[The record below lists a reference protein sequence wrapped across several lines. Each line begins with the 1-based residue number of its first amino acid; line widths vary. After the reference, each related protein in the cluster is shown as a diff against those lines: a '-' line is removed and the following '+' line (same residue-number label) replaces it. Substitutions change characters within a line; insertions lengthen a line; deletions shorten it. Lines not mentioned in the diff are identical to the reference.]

1 MSYTFAQ
8 LKTAI
13 QDYTENTESSFVTN
27 LPTFIKNAET
37 RIFKL
42 VDLEL
47 FRKNATSSMSTGGD
61 PFLSVPSDYL
71 ASFSLSITVSS
82 EKQFLLQKDVNFVQE
97 YNPNP
102 ATTGVPKYYA
112 FFDIDNFIVAP
123 TPDSAYPVE
132 LHYYYKP
139 TSLTAGADS
148 GTTWLSENAPNAML
162 YGSLVE
168 AYTYMKGE
176 QDMMQLYEQRFMQ
189 EIQRLKD
196 LAEAR
201 ENSDAYRRGLPD
213 RPRT

>member
-1 MSYTFAQ
+1 VSYTYAQ

-13 QDYTENTESSFVTN
+13 QDYTENTETSFVTN
-27 LPTFIKNAET
+27 LPTFIKNTEQ

-47 FRKNATSSMSTGGD
+47 FRKNATSALSQND
-61 PFLSVPSDYL
+61 PYLSVPSDYL
-71 ASFSLSITVSS
+71 ASFSMSITNSS
-82 EKQFLLQKDVNFVQE
+82 SKEFLLQKDVNFIQE
-97 YNPNP
+97 YNPN
-102 ATTGVPKYYA
+102 ASTTGVPKYYA
-112 FFDIDNFIVAP
+112 FFDIDNFIVSP
-123 TPDSAYPVE
+123 TPNANFAVE
-132 LHYYYKP
+132 LHYYYRP

-176 QDMMQLYEQRFMQ
+176 QDMLTMYEKQFQ
-189 EIQRLKD
+189 EALSRIKD

-201 ENSDAYRRGLPD
+201 ENSDAYRRGLPE

>member
-1 MSYTFAQ
+1 MSFTYAE

-13 QDYTENTESSFVTN
+13 QDYTENTESTFVTN
-27 LPTFIKNAET
+27 LPTFIKNTEQ

-47 FRKNATSSMSTGGD
+47 FRKNATSALSQND
-61 PFLSVPSDYL
+61 PYLSVPSDYL
-71 ASFSLSITVSS
+71 ASFSMSITNSS
-82 EKQFLLQKDVNFVQE
+82 SKEFLLQKDVNFIQE
-97 YNPNP
+97 YNPN
-102 ATTGVPKYYA
+102 ASTTGVPKYYA
-112 FFDIDNFIVAP
+112 FFDIDNFIVSP
-123 TPDSAYPVE
+123 TPNANFAVE
-132 LHYYYKP
+132 LHYYYRP

-176 QDMMQLYEQRFMQ
+176 QDMLTMYEKQFTEAMTR
-189 EIQRLKD
+189 IKD

-201 ENSDAYRRGLPD
+201 ENSDAYRRGLPE

>member
-1 MSYTFAQ
+1 MSYTYAQ

-13 QDYTENTESSFVTN
+13 QDFAENTETSFVTH
-27 LPTFIKNAET
+27 LPDFIRAAED

-42 VDLEL
+42 VDLEV
-47 FRKNATSSMSTGGD
+47 FRKNATSNLTSSD
-61 PFLSVPSDYL
+61 PYLSVPSDYL
-71 ASFSLSITVSS
+71 SAFSMSITRDSAK
-82 EKQFLLQKDVNFVQE
+82 EFLLQKDVNYLQE

-112 FFDIDNFIVAP
+112 FFDIDNFILAP
-123 TPDSAYPVE
+123 TPDSNYPVE
-132 LHYYYKP
+132 LHYYYRP
-139 TSLTAGADS
+139 ASLTAGADS
-148 GTTWLSENAPNAML
+148 GTTWLSENAPNALL

-168 AYTYMKGE
+168 AYIYMKGE
-176 QDMMQLYEQRFMQ
+176 QDVLGMYEKQFQ
-189 EIQRLKD
+189 EALSRIKD

>member
-1 MSYTFAQ
+1 MSFTYTQ

-13 QDYTENTESSFVTN
+13 QDFTENSETSFVTN
-27 LPTFIKNAET
+27 LPVFIRGAED
-37 RIFKL
+37 RIFTL

-47 FRKNATSSMSTGGD
+47 FRKNATSQTTVGD
-61 PFLSVPSDYL
+61 PYISVPADYR
-71 ASFSLSITVSS
+71 ASFSFQITSTNY
-82 EKQFLLQKDVNFVQE
+82 KDFLLNKDVNFVQQ
-97 YNPNP
+97 YAADAGAN
-102 ATTGVPKYYA
+102 ATPKYYGI
-112 FFDIDNFIVAP
+112 FDVNNFILSP
-123 TPDSAYPVE
+123 TPDLVYDVE
-132 LHYYYKP
+132 LHYYYRP
-139 TSLTAGADS
+139 ASITEGAES
-148 GTTWLSENAPNAML
+148 GTTWLSENAPNSLL

-176 QDMMQLYEQRFMQ
+176 QDMMQLYEQRFVQ

>member
-1 MSYTFAQ
+1 MSYTYAS

-13 QDYTENTESSFVTN
+13 QDFAENTETSFVTH
-27 LPTFIKNAET
+27 LPDFIQAAED

-42 VDLEL
+42 VDLEV
-47 FRKNATSSMSTGGD
+47 FRKNATSALTSSD
-61 PFLSVPSDYL
+61 PYLSVPSDYL
-71 ASFSLSITVSS
+71 SAFSLSITRDSAK
-82 EKQFLLQKDVNFVQE
+82 EFLLQKDVNYLQE

-112 FFDIDNFIVAP
+112 FFDIDNFILAP
-123 TPDSAYPVE
+123 TPNSNYAVE
-132 LHYYYKP
+132 LHYYYRP
-139 TSLTAGADS
+139 ASLTAGADS
-148 GTTWLSENAPNAML
+148 GTTWLSDNAPNALL

-168 AYTYMKGE
+168 AYIYMKGE
-176 QDMMQLYEQRFMQ
+176 QDVLGMYEKQFQ
-189 EIQRLKD
+189 EALSRIKD

>member
-1 MSYTFAQ
+1 MSFT
-8 LKTAI
+8 
-13 QDYTENTESSFVTN
+13 YTELQNAVKDFTENDETSFVSN
-27 LPTFIKNAET
+27 LPVFIRGVED
-37 RIFKL
+37 RIFTL

-47 FRKNATSSMSTGGD
+47 FRKNATSQLSAND
-61 PFLSVPSDYL
+61 PYLTVPTDYL
-71 ASFSLSITVSS
+71 ASFSFQVTTANYK
-82 EKQFLLQKDVNFVQE
+82 EFLDIKDVNFIQR
-97 YNPNP
+97 YSIDYGST
-102 ATTGVPKYYA
+102 AVPKYYGI
-112 FFDIDNFIVAP
+112 FDVDNFIVGP
-123 TPDSAYPVE
+123 TPDQAYTVE
-132 LHYYYKP
+132 LHYYYRP
-139 TSLTAGADS
+139 ASITAGA
-148 GTTWLSENAPNAML
+148 GTGNTWLSTNAPNALL

>member
-27 LPTFIKNAET
+27 LPNFIKNAEQ
-37 RIFKL
+37 RIFKT

-47 FRKNATSSMSTGGD
+47 FRKNATSALTQND
-61 PFLSVPSDYL
+61 QYLSVPTDYL
-71 ASFSLSITVSS
+71 ASFSVSITKNSAK
-82 EKQFLLQKDVNFVQE
+82 EFLLQKDVNFIQE

-102 ATTGVPKYYA
+102 ATTGTPKYYA
-112 FFDIDNFIVAP
+112 YFDVDNFIVAP
-123 TPDSAYPVE
+123 TPDSNYAVE
-132 LHYYYKP
+132 LHYYYRP
-139 TSLTAGADS
+139 ASLTAGADS
-148 GTTWLSENAPNAML
+148 GTTWLSENAPNALL

-176 QDMMQLYEQRFMQ
+176 QDMLSMYEKQFTEALTR
-189 EIQRLKD
+189 IKD